1 VWAGAFTTVTL
12 EMTPESAYGA
22 RGKLK
27 MALGVM
33 PTVTVPVLFVLMIAV
48 LRPRRLSRDS
58 PQAKLVGSSVA
69 FLGFFFA
76 SLLRSAA
83 AKERW
88 VREVVVVGAMVVVVA
103 EAMGEEMVVEGEMV
117 VEEET
122 VVEAETRQPACTL
135 AHFIE
140 VFSTLYEI
148 STKKSQ

>member
-1 VWAGAFTTVTL
+1 
-12 EMTPESAYGA
+12 
-22 RGKLK
+22 

-88 VREVVVVGAMVVVVA
+88 VREVVVVGAMVVGVV
-103 EAMGEEMVVEGEMV
+103 EAMGEEMV